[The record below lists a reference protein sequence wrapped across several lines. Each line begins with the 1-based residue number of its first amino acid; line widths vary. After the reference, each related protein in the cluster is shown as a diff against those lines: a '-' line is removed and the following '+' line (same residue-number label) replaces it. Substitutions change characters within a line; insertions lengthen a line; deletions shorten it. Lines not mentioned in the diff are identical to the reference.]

1 MIAHRTWHLRVIL
14 ALIATLLLTGCA
26 AQASSP
32 GSLIIIDETERLN
45 QARVAQAAAPL
56 LQRGATVAI
65 FIVKRG
71 DNNGQDMTIHLANAG
86 LRGYD
91 RIVPNALAIYV
102 SYEPRYSELRAG
114 SNWSNA
120 LSQDVLHT
128 IRTEALNP
136 ALRNGNVTDGV
147 VETLKRFDSTL
158 VWHSILRPRL
168 SDVLLITLIIIGIAS
183 LVIAVRY
190 IFFRGPEPSYYTS
203 LQRSDSSRDSWS
215 GASSGSS
222 SWSGSDSSGWSGS
235 DSSSGGWSDGSS
247 SSGGS
252 W

>member
-120 LSQDVLHT
+120 LSQE
-128 IRTEALNP
+128 RP
-136 ALRNGNVTDGV
+136 AHYSHRGAQSCAAQWQRHRWRGRNAQ
-147 VETLKRFDSTL
+147 TL
-158 VWHSILRPRL
+158 
-168 SDVLLITLIIIGIAS
+168 
-183 LVIAVRY
+183 
-190 IFFRGPEPSYYTS
+190 
-203 LQRSDSSRDSWS
+203 
-215 GASSGSS
+215 
-222 SWSGSDSSGWSGS
+222 
-235 DSSSGGWSDGSS
+235 
-247 SSGGS
+247 
-252 W
+252 